1 MFKFRSITILLK
13 EVQPNDYNNIIE
25 YINNIILLGGSVYT
39 EYSLCEI
46 RTFCLSHYIRSTK
59 KRTTFNAVVFLTYK
73 KKPCQSFR
81 FFPEVG
87 KVEVRSISIW
97 VNSCYVS
104 MSHFVHTVL
113 LY

>member
-46 RTFCLSHYIRSTK
+46 RKFCLSHYIRSTK

-73 KKPCQSFR
+73 KKTANLSD
-81 FFPEVG
+81 FFLKWG
-87 KVEVRSISIW
+87 K
-97 VNSCYVS
+97 
-104 MSHFVHTVL
+104 L
-113 LY
+113 K